1 MDTKTDQLYQFF
13 ITEFPF
19 NKEGLELFVHSFE
32 TKKYKKNQPILHFG
46 TTEKELRFLDSGIIR
61 EFYANNEKEKNI
73 DFFLANEFVTDFYSF
88 VSDKPTRKNQECV
101 TDVQIRT
108 LSKEKFLHFLKEY
121 TCGKLFVDEIFQRII
136 AKKEQDEFCQ
146 FINTAEENYKNLL
159 QHKPLWLQQIPQY
172 HIASYLGITPETLSR
187 IRKRIF

>member
-1 MDTKTDQLYQFF
+1 MKPENDQLYQFF

-19 NKEGLELFVHSFE
+19 NKEGLELFVNSFE
-32 TKKYKKNQPILHFG
+32 TKNYKKNQPILHFG
-46 TTEKELRFLDSGIIR
+46 ETEKELRFLDSGIIR
-61 EFYANNEKEKNI
+61 EFYANNGKEKNI
-73 DFFLANEFVTDFYSF
+73 DFFLTGEFVTDFYSF
-88 VSDKPTRKNQECV
+88 VSEKPTRKNQECV

-121 TCGKLFVDEIFQRII
+121 SCGKLFVDEIFQRII
-136 AKKEQDEFCQ
+136 EKKEQDEFAQ
-146 FINTAEENYKNLL
+146 FINTAEENYKLLL
-159 QHKPLWLQQIPQY
+159 QDKPNWLQRIPQY